1 MKIKEIMR
9 NKGMQV
15 GTALM
20 MAAPAISC
28 AAFAANDGV
37 SPVGEPGAADSTS
50 VVSIITNAASGLKSD
65 AVIRY
70 WRGYCSWRCLLG
82 CKGTSGR
89 STRAWQRNK
98 SIISISP
105 MRGAGQFP
113 FPLIFSLLG
122 GACMSYTFF
131 SFSSIF
137 TSALPVPA
145 ADRVGAVVLLHGSS
159 GGRGGR

>member
-65 AVIRY
+65 AVTVI
-70 WRGYCSWRCLLG
+70 GAAIALG
-82 CKGTSGR
+82 VVFWGAKVLWKKYKGMAT
-89 STRAWQRNK
+89 
-98 SIISISP
+98 
-105 MRGAGQFP
+105 
-113 FPLIFSLLG
+113 
-122 GACMSYTFF
+122 
-131 SFSSIF
+131 
-137 TSALPVPA
+137 
-145 ADRVGAVVLLHGSS
+145 
-159 GGRGGR
+159 